1 MIGCNYWASN
11 AGTEMW
17 TNWDENAVRK
27 DIKPLSEYGVKYL
40 RVFPNWKYFQPATGL
55 YRSYSKAYEICHVN
69 GSYFNN
75 EYYLDET
82 LMERFGIF

>member
-1 MIGCNYWASN
+1 MDFILGCNYWASN

-27 DIKPLSEYGVKYL
+27 DIKTLSEYGVKYL

-55 YRSYSKAYEICHVN
+55 YRLNLHMQRTKFPKAKFIC
-69 GSYFNN
+69 YRQFP
-75 EYYLDET
+75 
-82 LMERFGIF
+82 IIW